1 MNNLLAKQKLLSFSK
16 DRIYYLYLHNTS
28 RMLSREYS
36 FKDKELREFLKSN
49 NFATKK
55 SIKNYELNS
64 LDSKKN
70 LKSLLKENTA
80 GELAKKLN
88 ISKRTIFN
96 YKKRF
101 KIKISKKIQRNTRNI
116 NNEAKL
122 IDYLLHNSIEKAS
135 NKLKISEPRIKKFIK
150 TRQAEFKQKIL
161 NFLDDFEEF
170 KIKKLICLHI
180 KQLF

>member
-1 MNNLLAKQKLLSFSK
+1 MNNLLAKQKLLSLSK
-16 DRIYYLYLHNTS
+16 DRIYSLYLHNTS

-80 GELAKKLN
+80 GELEL
-88 ISKRTIFN
+88 
-96 YKKRF
+96 
-101 KIKISKKIQRNTRNI
+101 
-116 NNEAKL
+116 
-122 IDYLLHNSIEKAS
+122 
-135 NKLKISEPRIKKFIK
+135 
-150 TRQAEFKQKIL
+150 
-161 NFLDDFEEF
+161 
-170 KIKKLICLHI
+170 
-180 KQLF
+180 